1 MRQRAGDSRRTR
13 RDLPRLNRPVTPRE
27 IEQFFHAKIPLTA
40 AMGVRVE
47 SYDTQRLILTAP
59 LDANHNHLGTAFGGS
74 LAALLILSGYGLLW
88 LELGDA
94 GSHIVVRQT
103 SLDYRR
109 PVRDPLRAT
118 CSRPPAEELAEFKE
132 TFARRGKARLELRA
146 VVEQDGEVAVEFR
159 GCFVALREP
168 R

>member
-1 MRQRAGDSRRTR
+1 MH
-13 RDLPRLNRPVTPRE
+13 PIEPRE

-47 SYDTQRLILTAP
+47 SYDAQRLVLTAP

-94 GSHIVVRQT
+94 ESHIVVRKT
-103 SLDYRR
+103 ALDYRR
-109 PVRDPLRAT
+109 PVRGPLRAVCT
-118 CSRPPAEELAEFKE
+118 RPIAAELATFKE
-132 TFARRGKARLELRA
+132 TYARRGKARLELCA
-146 VVEQDGEVAVEFR
+146 VIESDGGPAVGFR
-159 GCFVALREP
+159 GTFVALRG
-168 R
+168 

>member
-1 MRQRAGDSRRTR
+1 
-13 RDLPRLNRPVTPRE
+13 VTPRE

-47 SYDTQRLILTAP
+47 SCDAQRLVLTAP

-88 LELGDA
+88 LALGDA
-94 GSHIVVRQT
+94 ECHIVVRNT

-109 PVRDPLRAT
+109 PVRDPLRAICTRPSDDEIATFRDT
-118 CSRPPAEELAEFKE
+118 CS
-132 TFARRGKARLELRA
+132 RRGKARIELHA
-146 VVEQDGEVAVEFR
+146 AIEQAGEVAVDFR
-159 GCFVALREP
+159 GVFVALREGVSRP
-168 R
+168 AGPLRHEA

>member
-1 MRQRAGDSRRTR
+1 M
-13 RDLPRLNRPVTPRE
+13 TPRE

-47 SYDTQRLILTAP
+47 SCDANQLVLTAP
-59 LDANHNHLGTAFGGS
+59 LEPNHNHLGTAFGGS

-94 GSHIVVRQT
+94 GSHIVVRKT

-109 PVRDPLRAT
+109 PVRGPLRAV
-118 CSRPPAEELAEFKE
+118 CARPPAEQIALFKN
-132 TFARRGKARLELRA
+132 TFARRGKARLELA
-146 VVEQDGEVAVEFR
+146 AIIDGDDGPAVEFR
-159 GCFVALREP
+159 GTFVALRS
-168 R
+168 

>member
-1 MRQRAGDSRRTR
+1 M
-13 RDLPRLNRPVTPRE
+13 TPRE

-47 SYDTQRLILTAP
+47 SYDAQRLILTAP

-88 LELGDA
+88 LELGA
-94 GSHIVVRQT
+94 AESHIVVRST

-109 PVRDPLRAT
+109 PVLGTLRAT
-118 CSRPPAEELAEFKE
+118 CLRPAPDALATFKD
-132 TFARRGKARLELRA
+132 TYARRGKARIALHA
-146 VVEQDGEVAVEFR
+146 TADQDGEIAAEFR
-159 GCFVALREP
+159 GLFVALRA
-168 R
+168 

>member
-1 MRQRAGDSRRTR
+1 M
-13 RDLPRLNRPVTPRE
+13 TPLE
-27 IEQFFHAKIPLTA
+27 IEQFFHVKIPLTG

-47 SYDTQRLILTAP
+47 SYDAQRLVLTAP

-94 GSHIVVRQT
+94 ESHIVVRQT

-109 PVRDPLRAT
+109 PVHDPLRAI
-118 CSRPPAEELAEFKE
+118 CNRPPADELATFRE
-132 TFARRGKARLELRA
+132 TFARRGKARIELHA
-146 VVEQDGEVAVEFR
+146 TIEQAGAVAVEFR
-159 GCFVALREP
+159 GLFVALRTP
-168 R
+168 

>member
-1 MRQRAGDSRRTR
+1 M
-13 RDLPRLNRPVTPRE
+13 TPRE

-47 SYDTQRLILTAP
+47 SYDAQRLILTAP

-94 GSHIVVRQT
+94 GSHIVVRKT

-109 PVRDPLRAT
+109 PVRGPLRAV
-118 CSRPPAEELAEFKE
+118 CARPPSEETAIFKD
-132 TFARRGKARLELRA
+132 TFARRGKARLELGA
-146 VVEQDGEVAVEFR
+146 IIEGDTGPAVEFR
-159 GCFVALREP
+159 GTFVALR